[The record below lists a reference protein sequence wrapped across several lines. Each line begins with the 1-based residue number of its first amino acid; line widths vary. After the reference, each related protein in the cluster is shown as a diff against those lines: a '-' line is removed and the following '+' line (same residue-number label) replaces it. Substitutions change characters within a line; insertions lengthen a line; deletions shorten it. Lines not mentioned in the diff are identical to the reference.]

1 MTTNKRLLME
11 EATAEHSEL
20 PKWVVEAAV
29 DLYLRDKEFFATAMK
44 ADLRRKPRRGKQPA
58 ASSPAGH

>member
-29 DLYLRDKEFFATAMK
+29 DLYLRAKEFFAT
-44 ADLRRKPRRGKQPA
+44 D
-58 ASSPAGH
+58 